1 MFQVLMPQFHRA
13 SFRGGRDLLN
23 HKSYLDHKSILL
35 KKHICRMLCC
45 KSAGLFSIIVGIDES
60 TEV

>member
-1 MFQVLMPQFHRA
+1 MLDSVRELFIILESSR
-13 SFRGGRDLLN
+13 LL
-23 HKSYLDHKSILL
+23 ILL

-45 KSAGLFSIIVGIDES
+45 KSAGLFSMIVGIDES